1 MDAETTRE
9 PAETLQNMWQ
19 GIVGAGQGMA
29 QPAEHLSE
37 AILYDVALGELAPEL
52 REEVHVHLA
61 DCDVCIQQLVTFQAA
76 ISANRKVHGVWEPRV
91 FHAAGGVPSQSV
103 IQDGTKEGKYVI
115 TLQPP
120 TGDGQR
126 ELLTLEVT
134 PSFRQDLEGLQVV
147 LVNRHGKE
155 ILRDTISGGII
166 TRLIDRQWRDTWPFR
181 VQAP

>member
-1 MDAETTRE
+1 MDPETTRE
-9 PAETLQNMWQ
+9 PTETFQNMWQ
-19 GIVGAGQGMA
+19 TIVGTGQGMA

-52 REEVHVHLA
+52 LAEAHVHLA
-61 DCDVCIQQLVTFQAA
+61 DCDACIQRLVAFQAA
-76 ISANRKVHGVWEPRV
+76 IRANRKVHGVWEPRV
-91 FHAAGGVPSQSV
+91 FHAAGGVPPQSV
-103 IQDGTKEGKYVI
+103 IRDGTKEGKYFI
-115 TLQPP
+115 TLQP
-120 TGDGQR
+120 TRDGQR
-126 ELLTLEVT
+126 ELLTLEVA
-134 PSFRQDLEGLQVV
+134 PAFRQDLEGLQVV